1 MKKSIFILSAM
12 LLCTTASNS
21 LFAQAGT
28 TSSGSLTGYDIIK
41 KADEVPEPKNFHF
54 NCDNYNSFL
63 DLTVTAKSTKET
75 TENTRT

>member
-12 LLCTTASNS
+12 LLCITASNS

-41 KADEVPEPKNFHF
+41 KADEVPEPKT
-54 NCDNYNSFL
+54 SSS
-63 DLTVTAKSTKET
+63 TATIT
-75 TENTRT
+75 IHPWT